1 MVEVLFCKQ
10 GVAVQ
15 FCPGAPNVYECKLSV
30 NIKVQ
35 RAALVQLV
43 ERYPSKLE
51 VNGSRPLRRSVYFYS
66 KIMNDILNKNLL
78 IIHESFPR
86 IGNALEVFWS
96 EPEFSPY
103 INKLVSVDRPDRQG
117 FPFEIVV
124 ALTELQILH
133 DELFPHLRVEDPEN
147 WSSSKFG
154 TL

>member
-1 MVEVLFCKQ
+1 
-10 GVAVQ
+10 
-15 FCPGAPNVYECKLSV
+15 
-30 NIKVQ
+30 
-35 RAALVQLV
+35 
-43 ERYPSKLE
+43 
-51 VNGSRPLRRSVYFYS
+51 
-66 KIMNDILNKNLL
+66 MNDILNKNLL